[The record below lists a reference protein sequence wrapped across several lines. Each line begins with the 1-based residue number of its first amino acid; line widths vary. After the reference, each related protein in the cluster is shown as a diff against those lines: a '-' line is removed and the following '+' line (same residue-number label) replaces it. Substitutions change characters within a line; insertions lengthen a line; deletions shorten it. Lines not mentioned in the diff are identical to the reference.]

1 MDSLAGVAPRRNDIG
16 GAQWLAQPGQKS
28 GVECKCKSQPDWDL
42 NKTDSKGEI
51 LG

>member
-16 GAQWLAQPGQKS
+16 GAQWFAQLGQKS
-28 GVECKCKSQPDWDL
+28 SVECKRKSKPDWDL
-42 NKTDSKGEI
+42 NKMDSKGEI